1 MKMEANLTR
10 LKMDKEFLENLEK
23 DKNEAIKNEDIVKLY
38 DVLDTYLALDKEDK
52 DIDILYQKI
61 VDIAFDTLAQMLS
74 KGEIFDLS
82 KDKDLYTA
90 RAIFE
95 HAIERWDRKDFIGS
109 KELFLLLSYLIQDED
124 IQKGMFLALG
134 ATAKKISLDEFIDRF
149 IDKAKLD
156 ESSFFF
162 NKLTNEG
169 ERFLKEESS
178 LINKELKKIEKLSQ
192 GGK

>member
-1 MKMEANLTR
+1 MDANLTR
-10 LKMDKEFLENLEK
+10 LKMDKEFLEKLEK

-61 VDIAFDTLAQMLS
+61 VEIAFDTLAQMLS
-74 KGEIFDLS
+74 VGEIFDLS
-82 KDKDLYTA
+82 KEKDLYTA
-90 RAIFE
+90 RAIYE
-95 HAIERWDRKDFIGS
+95 HALERWDRKDFIGS
-109 KELFLLLSYLIQDED
+109 NELFLLLSYLIQDEK

-134 ATAKKISLDEFIDRF
+134 ATAKKISLDEFIDKF
-149 IDKAKLD
+149 IDKTKLD
-156 ESSFFF
+156 EESFFF
-162 NKLTNEG
+162 DKLSSEG
-169 ERFLKEESS
+169 EKFLKDESD

>member
-1 MKMEANLTR
+1 MEANLTR